1 MKNQE
6 NLKRDNTTGKNHTG
20 NHANKPLKRLTA
32 TSIIGDKVSNPAGE
46 PLGKIMDMMIDIEDG
61 KIEYV
66 VLEFGGFMGMNQKY
80 FAVPIQA
87 LSLDAERQVFILH
100 QSKEMLEV
108 APGFDKDHWPE
119 TNSHSKPERTVS
131 YGGFMGANIGS
142 EY

>member
-1 MKNQE
+1 MKNQG
-6 NLKRDNTTGKNHTG
+6 NLKIDNTTGKNHTG

-46 PLGKIMDMMIDIEDG
+46 PLGKIMDMMIDIESG

-66 VLEFGGFMGMNQKY
+66 VLEFGGFLGINQKY
-80 FAVPIQA
+80 FAFPIQA

-119 TNSHSKPERTVS
+119 TNSHPKPETS
-131 YGGFMGANIGS
+131 ASFGGFMGSNTGS